1 MVFAF
6 TIYMYRAEYIFIGA
20 ILDRTSIYIYIP
32 TYIWC
37 HLIYKIHIHIPK
49 VYVYRAISYRV
60 SIYIYIPTYIRDP
73 MNL

>member
-37 HLIYKIHIHIPK
+37 HLIY
-49 VYVYRAISYRV
+49 R
-60 SIYIYIPTYIRDP
+60 SIYIYQRYMYTEPYLTGFPYIYTFLLIYGTP
-73 MNL
+73 